1 MLNKNISRYKL
12 LVLIFLTFCATSCPS
27 YCFIISSKGLLI
39 LKSHIYRSPC
49 KINTLTYSKKE
60 GNLSLNI
67 TINVD
72 SSNEDNQTYSH
83 DSLDGGNSVK
93 LGKDNE
99 NEFETEDSTP
109 EENSQESEKKENNLD
124 FDKFEFDPKTYKKI
138 VDSFTLYKGPSFSL
152 SEYNR
157 ELPEGCRTIADF
169 LEYPRNYDFSKSA
182 EIVSQGMEY
191 ELDDSFDDE
200 GGLSGVKRM
209 EGPYLESSYETIG
222 SIAETSE
229 KRYTTREDE
238 EVDVEPEETYDILKD
253 RKKAEDVR
261 KIYKG
266 NYEPFEHFPDL
277 ESDAETV
284 DENEDDE
291 QSEDVDYGHPKANR
305 KDDVPLSKINPN
317 YFMFDSYGYLQ
328 YYLKYIND
336 YKYDLFSYHNKN
348 VEKPSFYLNY
358 EYTKK
363 IERPFPPSRD
373 HTEKMREYFISLLP
387 TLMDRLVELIKND
400 PNKNNTPS
408 PPMHDLS
415 LLFNFK
421 PPKYLFEDDDTYDE
435 NGDLLVDKDQKYYEK
450 YASLKG
456 IHDPDNNLIY
466 PYHNFEPV
474 LLRKLLS
481 TYLEIYNTKDLGPM
495 PTYKKYKSRS
505 KYLKAATFPT
515 HTKPPEPI
523 SDIDCGNNS
532 SGIDNNNGVDYSM
545 DSKSDGMNEI
555 GEEDYLEKWKNLPRY
570 EIRTKLYERGKKKR
584 GQAMVYLEPGNGNI
598 IINNRDG
605 YQYVFYNEFRLREIL
620 EPLSS
625 LKLNKHF
632 NIVAKTYGGGISG
645 QSVAIRHALV
655 RYLYRILSP
664 KLKPILRKFD
674 LVSIDRR
681 RVERKKT
688 NLRKA
693 RKKEMY
699 SKR

>member
-1 MLNKNISRYKL
+1 MLNHNIFRFKRF
-12 LVLIFLTFCATSCPS
+12 VLIFLIFCTIPCPS
-27 YCFIISSKGLLI
+27 YCFIVSSKGLFI

-49 KINTLTYSKKE
+49 KIDTLKYSKKE
-60 GNLSLNI
+60 GNFLLNNR
-67 TINVD
+67 INVD
-72 SSNEDNQTYSH
+72 SSDEDNQTYSLNSE
-83 DSLDGGNSVK
+83 DDNNSVY
-93 LGKDNE
+93 LDLDNKNDSE
-99 NEFETEDSTP
+99 NVDFLPNDS
-109 EENSQESEKKENNLD
+109 SQKSGEKKNNLD
-124 FDKFEFDPKTYKKI
+124 FDKFEFDPETYKKM
-138 VDSFTLYKGPSFSL
+138 VDSFALYKGPSYSL

-157 ELPEGCRTIADF
+157 ELPEGCKTIADF
-169 LEYPRNYDFSKSA
+169 LEYPRNYNFFKSA
-182 EIVSQGMEY
+182 EIVSQGIDYGLEGSLY
-191 ELDDSFDDE
+191 DDD
-200 GGLSGVKRM
+200 GLSEVKRM
-209 EGPYLESSYETIG
+209 EGPYLKSSYETMG
-222 SIAETSE
+222 KLAESTE

-238 EVDVEPEETYDILKD
+238 EDEVEPEKMYDILKD
-253 RKKAEDVR
+253 RKKVEDFDE
-261 KIYKG
+261 KQ
-266 NYEPFEHFPDL
+266 
-277 ESDAETV
+277 V
-284 DENEDDE
+284 DEESENVNHG
-291 QSEDVDYGHPKANR
+291 QSKANR

-317 YFMFDSYGYLQ
+317 YFMFDSHGHLQ

-348 VEKPSFYLNY
+348 EEKPSFYLNY

-373 HTEKMREYFISLLP
+373 HTEKLREYFISLLP

-415 LLFNFK
+415 LLLNFNQ
-421 PPKYLFEDDDTYDE
+421 PKYLFEDEDEYDE
-435 NGDLLVDKDQKYYEK
+435 NGNPLVDKDQKYYEK

-456 IHDPDNNLIY
+456 IHEPENDLIY
-466 PYHNFEPV
+466 PYSNTEPV

-481 TYLEIYNTKDLGPM
+481 TYLEMHNTRDLGPL
-495 PTYKKYKSRS
+495 PTYRKYKSRS

-523 SDIDCGNNS
+523 SDIDHGN
-532 SGIDNNNGVDYSM
+532 
-545 DSKSDGMNEI
+545 
-555 GEEDYLEKWKNLPRY
+555 YLEKWKNLPRY

-598 IINNRDG
+598 IINNKDG
-605 YQYVFYNEFRLREIL
+605 YQYVCYNEFRLREIL

-625 LKLNKHF
+625 LRLKRNF
-632 NIVAKTYGGGISG
+632 NIVAKAHGGGISG

-655 RYLYRILSP
+655 KYLYRILSP

>member
-1 MLNKNISRYKL
+1 MLNNNISIYKS
-12 LVLIFLTFCATSCPS
+12 LVLIFFIFSALSSPS
-27 YCFIISSKGLLI
+27 YCFITSSKGLLI

-60 GNLSLNI
+60 
-67 TINVD
+67 D
-72 SSNEDNQTYSH
+72 SFNEDNQSH
-83 DSLDGGNSVK
+83 LHNSQDDDNSVN
-93 LGKDNE
+93 LHIYDE
-99 NEFETEDSTP
+99 NGFENEDSTP
-109 EENSQESEKKENNLD
+109 KQSSQKSGKNENNLD
-124 FDKFEFDPKTYKKI
+124 FDKFEFDPDTYKKI
-138 VDSFTLYKGPSFSL
+138 VDSFTLYKGPSYSL
-152 SEYNR
+152 SEYNM

-191 ELDDSFDDE
+191 QLDDSIDDD

-222 SIAETSE
+222 RLAESSE

-238 EVDVEPEETYDILKD
+238 ELDVEPEQMYDILKD
-253 RKKAEDVR
+253 RKKFEDLR

-277 ESDAETV
+277 ESDSETV
-284 DENEDDE
+284 DENVNDE
-291 QSEDVDYGHPKANR
+291 ESEDINHGREKAHR

-348 VEKPSFYLNY
+348 LEKPSFYLNY

-363 IERPFPPSRD
+363 IERPFPPSRN
-373 HTEKMREYFISLLP
+373 HTEKIREYFISLMP

-421 PPKYLFEDDDTYDE
+421 PPKYLFEDDDEYDE
-435 NGDLLVDKDQKYYEK
+435 NGNLLVEKDQKYYEK

-456 IHDPDNNLIY
+456 IHDPENNLIY

-481 TYLEIYNTKDLGPM
+481 TYLEIHNTKDLGPV
-495 PTYKKYKSRS
+495 PTYRKYKSRS

-523 SDIDCGNNS
+523 I
-532 SGIDNNNGVDYSM
+532 GIDYGNSISRIDTNKDVDDTM
-545 DSKSDGMNEI
+545 DARIDGMDGNSQ
-555 GEEDYLEKWKNLPRY
+555 EDYLEKWKNLPRY

-584 GQAMVYLEPGNGNI
+584 GQAMVYLEPGNGNV

-620 EPLSS
+620 EPLAS
-625 LKLNKHF
+625 LRLNKHF

>member
-1 MLNKNISRYKL
+1 MLNHNIFRFKRF
-12 LVLIFLTFCATSCPS
+12 VLIFLIFCTIPCPS
-27 YCFIISSKGLLI
+27 YCFIVSSKGLFI

-49 KINTLTYSKKE
+49 KIDTLKYSKKE
-60 GNLSLNI
+60 
-67 TINVD
+67 D
-72 SSNEDNQTYSH
+72 SSDEDNQTYSLNSEDDNNSVYLDLDNKNDSENV
-83 DSLDGGNSVK
+83 DSLPN
-93 LGKDNE
+93 
-99 NEFETEDSTP
+99 DS
-109 EENSQESEKKENNLD
+109 SQKSGEKKNNLD
-124 FDKFEFDPKTYKKI
+124 FDKFEFDPETYKKM
-138 VDSFTLYKGPSFSL
+138 VDSFALYKGPSYSL

-157 ELPEGCRTIADF
+157 ELPEGCKTIADF
-169 LEYPRNYDFSKSA
+169 LEYPRNYNFFKSA
-182 EIVSQGMEY
+182 EIVSQGIDYGLEGSLY
-191 ELDDSFDDE
+191 DDD
-200 GGLSGVKRM
+200 GLSEVKRM
-209 EGPYLESSYETIG
+209 EGPYLKSSYETMG
-222 SIAETSE
+222 KLAESTE

-238 EVDVEPEETYDILKD
+238 EDEVEPEKMYDILKD
-253 RKKAEDVR
+253 RKKVEDVR
-261 KIYKG
+261 KIFKG

-277 ESDAETV
+277 ESDSETV
-284 DENEDDE
+284 DEKQFDE
-291 QSEDVDYGHPKANR
+291 KQVDEESENVNHGQSKANR

-317 YFMFDSYGYLQ
+317 YFMFDSHGHLQ

-348 VEKPSFYLNY
+348 EEKPSFYLNY

-373 HTEKMREYFISLLP
+373 HTEKLREYFISLLP

-415 LLFNFK
+415 LLLNFNQ
-421 PPKYLFEDDDTYDE
+421 PKYLFEDEDEYDE
-435 NGDLLVDKDQKYYEK
+435 NGNPLVDKDQKYYEK

-456 IHDPDNNLIY
+456 IHEPENDLIY
-466 PYHNFEPV
+466 PYSNTEPV

-481 TYLEIYNTKDLGPM
+481 TYLEMHNTRDLGPL
-495 PTYKKYKSRS
+495 PTYRKYKSRS

-523 SDIDCGNNS
+523 SDIDHGS
-532 SGIDNNNGVDYSM
+532 EGSDMEMNGSVD
-545 DSKSDGMNEI
+545 DSVESRSDGINEN

-598 IINNRDG
+598 IINNKDG
-605 YQYVFYNEFRLREIL
+605 YQYVCYNEFRLREIL

-625 LKLNKHF
+625 LRLKRNF
-632 NIVAKTYGGGISG
+632 NIVAKAHGGGISG

-655 RYLYRILSP
+655 KYLYRILSP